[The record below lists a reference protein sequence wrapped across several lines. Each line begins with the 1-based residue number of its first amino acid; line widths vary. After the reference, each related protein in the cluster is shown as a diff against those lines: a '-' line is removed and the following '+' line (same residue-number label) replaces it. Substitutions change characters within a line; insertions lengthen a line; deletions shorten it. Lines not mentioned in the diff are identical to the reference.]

1 MKEYFKRRKTYD
13 EEKKRY
19 ILFGSFWPEKLYKIF
34 TNTVVMSL

>member
-19 ILFGSFWPEKLYKIF
+19 ILLAAFGQKSFIKYSQIPW
-34 TNTVVMSL
+34 S